1 MRFTSF
7 VFIFVCAFY
16 CCCCCCCC
24 FCLATFCTCFSRYFG
39 AARDLPG
46 VRELFEQA
54 RKLLYSQLS
63 FGDLVVCRYLS
74 LSLPLS
80 LPPSLSLPLSP
91 SLSLPPSLS
100 PSRSLPLSP
109 SLSLTHT
116 AAKLARKT
124 RGELAKLVD
133 ADYYGYRDED
143 DGTIVPLE
151 QERERE
157 GQHCW
162 SANV

>member
-7 VFIFVCAFY
+7 VFIFVCALY

-24 FCLATFCTCFSRYFG
+24 FCLATLCTCFSRYFG

-63 FGDLVVCRYLS
+63 FGDLVVCEYLS
-74 LSLPLS
+74 PSLS
-80 LPPSLSLPLSP
+80 PSLSLPLSPPPAP

-100 PSRSLPLSP
+100 
-109 SLSLTHT
+109 HT
-116 AAKLARKT
+116 QRQSWLAR
-124 RGELAKLVD
+124 RGESWQSWWMLTTMATEMKTMAL
-133 ADYYGYRDED
+133 YYHWSK
-143 DGTIVPLE
+143 
-151 QERERE
+151 RERE
-157 GQHCW
+157 KVSIVGPPMFDEAWCRL
-162 SANV
+162 SR